1 MRSDGATGKGCAM
14 TSRIER
20 PILFLDVDG
29 VLLRRRLGNMRG
41 RDAYEIARHSLP
53 FLEWAITNFNVHWL
67 SSRCQGGNA
76 QEVCHAFRYAH
87 GARELPPDWHVL
99 DTIPAARWERRKVDA
114 IDLSSDFF
122 WVDDNHGEEALAILA
137 AHGRADR
144 AIETNVDRD
153 PDALLR
159 AMKRLAEAAPT

>member
-1 MRSDGATGKGCAM
+1 M
-14 TSRIER
+14 TTRIER

-29 VLLRRRLGNMRG
+29 VLLRRRSGNMRG

-53 FLEWAITNFNVHWL
+53 FLEWVITNFNVHWL

-76 QEVCHAFRYAH
+76 QEVCHAFRYAL
-87 GARELPPDWHVL
+87 GVREFSPDWHPL

-114 IDLSSDFF
+114 IDLSTDFY

-153 PDALLR
+153 RDALLG
-159 AMKRLAEAAPT
+159 ATKRLAEAKGARRG

>member
-1 MRSDGATGKGCAM
+1 M
-14 TSRIER
+14 TSDR

-29 VLLRRRLGNMRG
+29 VLLRRRAGNMRG
-41 RDAYEIARHSLP
+41 RDAYEVARHALP
-53 FLEWAITNFNVHWL
+53 FLEWALKNFHVRWL

-76 QEVCHAFRYAH
+76 QEVCHAFRYAL
-87 GARELPPDWHVL
+87 GARELPPDWHLL
-99 DTIPAARWERRKVDA
+99 DTIPAARWDRRKVDA
-114 IDLSSDFF
+114 IDFLTNFF
-122 WVDDNHGEEALAILA
+122 WVDDNHGEEALAILT

>member
-1 MRSDGATGKGCAM
+1 M

-29 VLLRRRLGNMRG
+29 VLLRRRLDNMRG
-41 RDAYEIARHSLP
+41 RDAYEIARHSLL
-53 FLEWAITNFNVHWL
+53 FLGWAVTNFNVHWL
-67 SSRCQGGNA
+67 SSRCQRGNA
-76 QEVCHAFRYAH
+76 QEVCHAFRYAL
-87 GARELPPDWHVL
+87 GARELPPDWHLL
-99 DTIPAARWERRKVDA
+99 DTIPAERWERRKVDS

-137 AHGRADR
+137 AHGRAGR

-153 PDALLR
+153 PDALLK
-159 AMKRLAEAAPT
+159 ALKRLAEATPTSATS